1 MGAEQIRRWESGAL
15 AHAVSD
21 PFGQGPLPWLRG
33 SENYFDDTGQVV
45 PWYADL
51 ALARGTG
58 GGTRTADD
66 VHRQIKGFISTGA
79 AAPGEAIDFHITV
92 DPPQQFSVDI
102 YRIGHYG
109 GDGAAKITTS
119 PRLSGIVQPPP
130 LTADRTVS
138 CHHWWQS
145 WRLQIPTYWSIG
157 AYVAVLTT
165 ADGYRS
171 HIPFTVR
178 DNHPADLLLVLPDIT
193 WQAYNLYPEDGRTG
207 ASLYH
212 AWDEQGRLLG
222 EEDAAV
228 TVSFDRPYAG
238 AGLPLHVGHAYDFI
252 RWAERYGYDIAY
264 ADTRDLHAGRID
276 VSRYRGLVFP
286 GHDEYWSVPMRRTV
300 EAARDG
306 GTSLVFLSA
315 NTMYWQV
322 SLSPSP
328 SGVPDRLLTCRKRRG
343 PGKPALWREVD
354 RAEQQL
360 LGIQYAGR
368 VPDPHPWS
376 YGTRSTGSGTRPG
389 PTRATRSTAWSRA
402 RPTAT
407 SRAPHS
413 PSTRTASCSPTPPT
427 RTAKARRATR
437 RHPCTGPLQ
446 APSSSPPAPSRGPR
460 RWTAPAMWTRASS
473 APPPISSTAS
483 ANTPERHVTAA
494 TYRPGST
501 PLHPTPSGY
510 GTIGTTPGSTYAEAA
525 CPDS

>member
-15 AHAVSD
+15 AHAVTD

-51 ALARGTG
+51 ALARGSPAG
-58 GGTRTADD
+58 GPRTADD
-66 VHRQIKGFISTGA
+66 VHRQIKGFTSTGA

-138 CHHWWQS
+138 CHHWWLS

-178 DNHPADLLLVLPDIT
+178 DDHPADLLLAPART
-193 WQAYNLYPEDGRTG
+193 SPGRRTTSTRRTAAPAPASTTPGTSRAGCSARRTPRSPSPSTARTRAPACRSMSAMPTTSSAGPSGTATTSPTPTPAICTRAGSTPPATG
-207 ASLYH
+207 AWSSR
-212 AWDEQGRLLG
+212 ATTSTGRSRC
-222 EEDAAV
+222 AAPWRSPA
-228 TVSFDRPYAG
+228 TTAPRSSSSP
-238 AGLPLHVGHAYDFI
+238 P
-252 RWAERYGYDIAY
+252 
-264 ADTRDLHAGRID
+264 TPCTGR
-276 VSRYRGLVFP
+276 S
-286 GHDEYWSVPMRRTV
+286 
-300 EAARDG
+300 
-306 GTSLVFLSA
+306 
-315 NTMYWQV
+315 

-368 VPDPHPWS
+368 VPEPHPLVVRNAEHWLWDATGADEGDEIDGLVAGEADRYFPRTTLPEHENRILLAHS
-376 YGTRSTGSGTRPG
+376 PYQDSEGATRHQETSLYRAPSGALVFASGTFAWSPALDRPG
-389 PTRATRSTAWSRA
+389 HVDPRIQRAT
-402 RPTAT
+402 
-407 SRAPHS
+407 
-413 PSTRTASCSPTPPT
+413 
-427 RTAKARRATR
+427 
-437 RHPCTGPLQ
+437 
-446 APSSSPPAPSRGPR
+446 
-460 RWTAPAMWTRASS
+460 
-473 APPPISSTAS
+473 
-483 ANTPERHVTAA
+483 ANLLDRICKHA
-494 TYRPGST
+494 
-501 PLHPTPSGY
+501 
-510 GTIGTTPGSTYAEAA
+510 
-525 CPDS
+525 